1 MEKIFD
7 IAKDSEKSWGV
18 IAQGI
23 DGNFEEVAEK
33 INEVLSEIDGEY
45 AYSFATGVGGIY
57 NVSKDISLKNG
68 ETLTIGGQTTH
79 GWLKGTGL
87 VHDESY
93 IGGVG
98 GGDWT
103 TAKQSQYLQEG
114 YIIALGVNDRAQI
127 NSGNYELG
135 SVSQIT
141 TYDGTDNDIDDI
153 ATYPKSFCRYYA
165 GIIQRIK
172 SVQPKA
178 KIFCATPIGENYE
191 NLSSAIRDIVT
202 KYGLSNDVYLI
213 DLAAYIPD
221 GYKVDG
227 YMLNGHLSPMGYM
240 YMAFIMNTYID
251 WIIRNN
257 GVKFRDTALIGT
269 GYKPDYN

>member
-1 MEKIFD
+1 MR
-7 IAKDSEKSWGV
+7 
-18 IAQGI
+18 
-23 DGNFEEVAEK
+23 
-33 INEVLSEIDGEY
+33 
-45 AYSFATGVGGIY
+45 
-57 NVSKDISLKNG
+57 
-68 ETLTIGGQTTH
+68 LTINFWICINIHGGQQFARLVGASAYNFSNGGQTTH

-98 GGDWT
+98 GGDWA

-191 NLSSAIRDIVT
+191 NLSSAIRGIVT